1 MSDFNR
7 KVSTM
12 RVYQQK
18 SDQPLKWLIAAIL
31 FVLVLCWS
39 MVDVYGTEIG
49 KENTADRNCATENST
64 YPPPQQAPSAVPEPT
79 TLVLLAVGLGG
90 AAAYRRIKK

>member
-1 MSDFNR
+1 
-7 KVSTM
+7 M

-18 SDQPLKWLIAAIL
+18 SDQPLKWLIAAVL
-31 FVLVLCWS
+31 FVMVLCWS
-39 MVDVYGTEIG
+39 MADVYGTEIG
-49 KENTADRNCATENST
+49 KDNQSDRNNASENSV

-90 AAAYRRIKK
+90 AAAYRRFKR